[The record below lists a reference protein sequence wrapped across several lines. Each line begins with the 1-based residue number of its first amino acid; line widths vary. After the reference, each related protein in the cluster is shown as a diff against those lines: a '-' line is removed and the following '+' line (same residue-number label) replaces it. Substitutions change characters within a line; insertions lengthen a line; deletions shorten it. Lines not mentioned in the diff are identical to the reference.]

1 MMTHNFCLKLNKT
14 LNEKAASRIKS
25 AALAIGILLFYFFLP
40 MPLSAVEEKPETKQQ
55 HSPHMKGTEE
65 QGTVVAK
72 VNGVE
77 ITQEALKAKMM
88 RLIETRQID
97 IAAGESDSETLR
109 KDALNKLILQ
119 ELAYQRAKAEGISVG
134 RDELDGII
142 TEIKGKVGEEKYR
155 ETLEKRRIT
164 EEDLREELG
173 KNLMVKRIFEKEVA
187 SQVTI
192 SEEDVKKEYDE
203 IENEFSTPEKV
214 VVADFVMFLD
224 EDDKGAQ
231 DKAAVLIGKIKNYS
245 GDNVLDLPSD
255 GTFVVRELEL
265 NKNNQAELYAEA
277 KKLSVG
283 EVSGLIST
291 PDSFHVLKLLKYSP
305 EVKPQFSQVRGYIEN
320 RVRARKQQ
328 KKMAEWEAELKKD
341 ARIEIIETSGNGK

>member
-1 MMTHNFCLKLNKT
+1 
-14 LNEKAASRIKS
+14 
-25 AALAIGILLFYFFLP
+25 
-40 MPLSAVEEKPETKQQ
+40 
-55 HSPHMKGTEE
+55 
-65 QGTVVAK
+65 
-72 VNGVE
+72 
-77 ITQEALKAKMM
+77 
-88 RLIETRQID
+88 
-97 IAAGESDSETLR
+97 
-109 KDALNKLILQ
+109 
-119 ELAYQRAKAEGISVG
+119 
-134 RDELDGII
+134 
-142 TEIKGKVGEEKYR
+142 
-155 ETLEKRRIT
+155 
-164 EEDLREELG
+164 
-173 KNLMVKRIFEKEVA
+173 MVKRIFEKEVA

-203 IENEFSTPEKV
+203 IEKEFSTPEKV

-231 DKAAVLIGKIKNYS
+231 DKAAALIGKIKNYS

-265 NKNNQAELYAEA
+265 NNKQAELYAEA

-283 EVSGLIST
+283 EVSGLIRT

-341 ARIEIIETSGNGK
+341 ASIEIIETRENGK